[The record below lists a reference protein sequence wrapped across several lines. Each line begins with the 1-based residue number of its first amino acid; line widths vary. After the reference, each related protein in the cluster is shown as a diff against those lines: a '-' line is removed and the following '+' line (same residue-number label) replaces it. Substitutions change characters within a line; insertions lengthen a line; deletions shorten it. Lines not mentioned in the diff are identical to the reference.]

1 MKLKNKRITISVLGL
16 LMIPFLIS
24 GCSSANGQAH
34 TGPFD
39 ESQGIVSQGIVEAKE
54 VSINSKIPGKIMK
67 LHVEEG
73 QEVQAGDILVEISSD
88 ELKAK
93 EAQAKA
99 LIEAA
104 QASLNAAQGQVDAAN
119 AQLQKAEN
127 GARVQEIA
135 QAQAYC
141 DLMQK
146 TYDRV
151 EKLFEKGAVSAQKKD
166 EVATQLEVAK
176 QQLSLAQEGAR
187 TEDKSGAQALV
198 AQALSMR
205 EAAKG
210 KLEQA
215 QAGLQEV
222 QAYLKDTVIVSP
234 ISGTITIIN
243 ADEGEL
249 VSSGMSIATV
259 TDLNNTWVEVKIKE
273 TDLEKITVDQKV
285 DVKLSSFP
293 EKGFEGKVVRM
304 NQKPDF
310 ATKRSTNDNGEFDI
324 LSYGVKIELDNK
336 DKVLRPGMTAFVQF
350 KN

>member
-1 MKLKNKRITISVLGL
+1 MKLNHKQIIASFLSFSTILFL
-16 LMIPFLIS
+16 LS
-24 GCSSANGQAH
+24 GCTSVNGQER

-39 ESQGIVSQGIVEAKE
+39 ISQGIVSQGIIEAKE

-73 QEVQAGDILVEISSD
+73 QEVKPGDLLVEISSD

-104 QASLNAAQGQVDAAN
+104 KASLNAAQGQVDAAN
-119 AQLQKAEN
+119 SQLQKAEN

-135 QAQAYC
+135 QAQAYY

-187 TEDKSGAQALV
+187 SEDKSGAQALV
-198 AQALSMR
+198 AQALSMK

-210 KLEQA
+210 KVEQA

-234 ISGTITIIN
+234 IPGAITIIN

-259 TDLNNTWVEVKIKE
+259 TDLNNSWVEVKVKE
-273 TDLEKITVDQKV
+273 TDLEKITVGQKV

-293 EKGFEGKVVRM
+293 EKVFQGKVVRM
-304 NQKPDF
+304 SQKPDF

-324 LSYGVKIELDNK
+324 LSYGVKVELDNK
-336 DKVLRPGMTAFVQF
+336 DKILRPGMTAFVQF